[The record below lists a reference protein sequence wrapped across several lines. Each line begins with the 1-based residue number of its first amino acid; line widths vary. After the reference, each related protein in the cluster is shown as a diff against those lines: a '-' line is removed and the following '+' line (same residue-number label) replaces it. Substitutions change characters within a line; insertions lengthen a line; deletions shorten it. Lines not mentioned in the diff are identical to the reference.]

1 MGREQSVRWC
11 CVPFH
16 AAHQC
21 TKLMSDPECLVFVV
35 DDDPL
40 VRDSVADLLAA
51 AGFAAQTYGSAT
63 EFIHAKRPN
72 ASACL
77 ILDVEL
83 PDLSGLDLQADLTK
97 SGIEVPIIFLTG
109 HGDIPKSV
117 RAMKAGAVEFLTK
130 PFRTEEL
137 VDAVRQALVRDGD
150 LRMQRSETLQLQ
162 ERLGTLTPR
171 ERQVM
176 VLVVAGRLNKQVAGE
191 LGTTEETIKVHRGRV
206 MHKMK
211 AASLA
216 DLVRMAEKLKIS
228 PPRPSSTKVE

>member
-1 MGREQSVRWC
+1 
-11 CVPFH
+11 
-16 AAHQC
+16 
-21 TKLMSDPECLVFVV
+21 MSDPECIVFVV

-40 VRDSVADLLAA
+40 VRDSVADLLVS
-51 AGFAAQTYGSAT
+51 AGFAAQTFGSAT
-63 EFIHAKRPN
+63 EFIQAKRPD

-83 PDLSGLDLQADLTK
+83 PDLSGLDLQTYLTK
-97 SGIEVPIIFLTG
+97 SGIEVPIVFLTG

-130 PFRTEEL
+130 PFRAQEL
-137 VDAVRQALVRDGD
+137 VDAVRQALERDGEF
-150 LRMQRSETLQLQ
+150 RKQRSETSELR

-171 ERQVM
+171 ERQVLE
-176 VLVVAGRLNKQVAGE
+176 LVVTGLLNKQIAGE
-191 LGTTEETIKVHRGRV
+191 LGTTELTIKAHRGRV
-206 MHKMK
+206 MRKMN